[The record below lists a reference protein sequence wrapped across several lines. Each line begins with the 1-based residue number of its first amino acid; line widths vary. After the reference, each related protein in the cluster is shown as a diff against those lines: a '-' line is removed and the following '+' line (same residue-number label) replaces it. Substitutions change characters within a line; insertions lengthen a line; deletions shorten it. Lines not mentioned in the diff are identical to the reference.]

1 MARTWGCSIERKA
14 CFDLDTSFAQLAHS
28 SYITLHTR

>member
-1 MARTWGCSIERKA
+1 MVETWACGMERKA
-14 CFDLDTSFAQLAHS
+14 CLDLNTLFTQLAHS